1 MIGALV
7 AAVGVIGK
15 MVLLPS
21 WRWLRRISAGIETAV
36 ERLSDVPVHDE
47 RLDII
52 ERKVEE
58 IVEALR
64 PTNGDR
70 RSISDRLD
78 TVKQQ
83 TQQNSTDIAEL
94 VGRVNHLPGGIES

>member
-7 AAVGVIGK
+7 AAIGVIGK
-15 MVLLPS
+15 MVLLPA

-36 ERLSDVPVHDE
+36 DRLSDVPVHDE
-47 RLDII
+47 RLDAM
-52 ERKVEE
+52 EAKNVE

-70 RSISDRLD
+70 RSVSDRLD

-94 VGRVNHLPGGIES
+94 VSRVNQLPGGNNS